1 MSNQKEIAE
10 QVLNY
15 RLTGKCKDAKLKKF
29 VDDHFGVSRFE
40 VADKFLASA
49 KPKAKA
55 KKKTAKKK

>member
-1 MSNQKEIAE
+1 MSTSKEVAE
-10 QVLNY
+10 KVLNY

-49 KPKAKA
+49 KKKAPA
-55 KKKTAKKK
+55 KKKATKKK